1 MPGNQLLSIISV
13 SKDTFTIWSRL
24 NQTFSTNFGWPEEDS
39 PHQFTGIGQNGIIS
53 QKSDGRLKCEIDS
66 GTDRVISLWSVIIS
80 VSVSTVWSEPAVCV
94 QRGTSG
100 CLLLSAFLCEADLI
114 SLTRVWIWR
123 VLAYFKQWMM
133 SHGSRCVSLSQF
145 LCFFGAAVFY
155 IFICRCLLPL
165 PQSPIH
171 SHRKHSRLTQSQV
184 VN

>member
-24 NQTFSTNFGWPEEDS
+24 SQTFSTNFGLPEEDS

-53 QKSDGRLKCEIDS
+53 QKPDGRLKCEIDS

-80 VSVSTVWSEPAVCV
+80 ISVSTVWSEPAVRV

-100 CLLLSAFLCEADLI
+100 CLLLSAFPCEADLI

-145 LCFFGAAVFY
+145 LCFFLELLYFTFLFAAA
-155 IFICRCLLPL
+155 RSLSPKA
-165 PQSPIH
+165 QS
-171 SHRKHSRLTQSQV
+171 SHT
-184 VN
+184 VNIQG

>member
-24 NQTFSTNFGWPEEDS
+24 SQTFSTNFGLPEEDS

-53 QKSDGRLKCEIDS
+53 QKPDGRLKCEIDS

-80 VSVSTVWSEPAVCV
+80 ISVSTVWSEPAVRV

-100 CLLLSAFLCEADLI
+100 CLLLSAFPCEADLI

-123 VLAYFKQWMM
+123 VLAYFKQWVM

-155 IFICRCLLPL
+155 IFICCCPLPL
-165 PQSPIH
+165 PQSPIQ

>member
-24 NQTFSTNFGWPEEDS
+24 SQTFSTNFGLPEEDS

-53 QKSDGRLKCEIDS
+53 QKPDGRLKCEIDS
-66 GTDRVISLWSVIIS
+66 RTDRVISLWSVIIS
-80 VSVSTVWSEPAVCV
+80 ISVSTVWSEPAVRV

-100 CLLLSAFLCEADLI
+100 CLLLSAFPCEADLI

-123 VLAYFKQWMM
+123 VLAYFKQWVM

-145 LCFFGAAVFY
+145 LCFFWSCCILHFY
-155 IFICRCLLPL
+155 LLLPA
-165 PQSPIH
+165 PSPP
-171 SHRKHSRLTQSQV
+171 KPNPVTP
-184 VN
+184 